1 MTMYLRIILA
11 AFSLA
16 ASIQIANP
24 RDVQPPRFSRGA
36 EYGDDQQSVSEIPK
50 NSDPL
55 TTMQSTSQSSL
66 TDPTPIDAFPFEQ
79 TEAID
84 LVDPND
90 AIIAER
96 ARAESIMTASIP
108 KLKDAIHQ
116 EIHALFSDTTLE
128 KALQVLDEDMDR
140 LLDLDSRNTDEI
152 RNPQHLAKLAI
163 QSLYSDSPVVFLRS
177 LLQDIK
183 HDKPSSPLAKKIRS
197 HMMRGTIISWLEKKK
212 DQFQAIRNAYGCMT
226 RQEFIQRTSRDRGR
240 LSTIYAAS
248 RNSLDVAMVRVVSL
262 PGVVRFFHTLQTCQT
277 NKRNLSR

>member
-1 MTMYLRIILA
+1 MYLRIILA

-24 RDVQPPRFSRGA
+24 RDIQPPRFSRGA
-36 EYGDDQQSVSEIPK
+36 DYGDDQQSVSETPK

-55 TTMQSTSQSSL
+55 NTTQTTSQPSV
-66 TDPTPIDAFPFEQ
+66 TDSILIDASPYQ
-79 TEAID
+79 RSEAID

-90 AIIAER
+90 AVIAER
-96 ARAESIMTASIP
+96 ARVESIVTASIP

-116 EIHALFSDTTLE
+116 EITVLFEENTLE
-128 KALQVLDEDMDR
+128 KALQALDEDMDR
-140 LLDLDSRNTDEI
+140 LLDLENKNTDEI
-152 RNPQHLAKLAI
+152 RNPQQLARLAI
-163 QSLYSDSPVVFLRS
+163 QSLYSDSPVIFLRS

-212 DQFQAIRNAYGCMT
+212 DQFQTIRNKNGSIS

-240 LSTIYAAS
+240 LSTIYSSS
-248 RNSLDVAMVRVVSL
+248 RNSLDIAVVKVVSL
-262 PGVVRFFHTLQTCQT
+262 PGIVRFFHTLQFCQT
-277 NKRNLSR
+277 NKRDLSL

>member
-1 MTMYLRIILA
+1 MYLRIILA

-36 EYGDDQQSVSEIPK
+36 GYDDDQQSVSEIPK

-55 TTMQSTSQSSL
+55 NTMQSTSQSSP
-66 TDPTPIDAFPFEQ
+66 TDSTPIDAFPYQQ

-90 AIIAER
+90 AVIAER
-96 ARAESIMTASIP
+96 ARAETIVTASIP

-177 LLQDIK
+177 LLQDVK

-262 PGVVRFFHTLQTCQT
+262 PGVVRFFHTLQSCQT

>member
-24 RDVQPPRFSRGA
+24 RDIQPPRFSRGA
-36 EYGDDQQSVSEIPK
+36 DYGDDQQSVSETPK

-55 TTMQSTSQSSL
+55 NTTQTTSQPSV
-66 TDPTPIDAFPFEQ
+66 TDSILIDASPYQ
-79 TEAID
+79 RSEAID

-90 AIIAER
+90 AVIAER
-96 ARAESIMTASIP
+96 ARVESIVTASIP

-116 EIHALFSDTTLE
+116 EITVLFEENTLE
-128 KALQVLDEDMDR
+128 KALQALDEDMDR
-140 LLDLDSRNTDEI
+140 LLDLENKNTDEI
-152 RNPQHLAKLAI
+152 RNPQQLARLAI
-163 QSLYSDSPVVFLRS
+163 QSLYSDSPVIFLRS

-212 DQFQAIRNAYGCMT
+212 DQFQTIRNKNGSIS

-240 LSTIYAAS
+240 LSTIYSSS
-248 RNSLDVAMVRVVSL
+248 RNSLDIAVVKVVSL
-262 PGVVRFFHTLQTCQT
+262 PGIVRFFHTLQFCQT
-277 NKRNLSR
+277 NKRDLSL

>member
-1 MTMYLRIILA
+1 MYLRIILA

-24 RDVQPPRFSRGA
+24 RDIQPPRFSRGA
-36 EYGDDQQSVSEIPK
+36 DYGDDQQSVSETPK

-55 TTMQSTSQSSL
+55 NTTQTTSQPSV
-66 TDPTPIDAFPFEQ
+66 TDSILIDASPYQ
-79 TEAID
+79 RSEAID

-90 AIIAER
+90 AVIAER
-96 ARAESIMTASIP
+96 ARVESIVTSSIP

-116 EIHALFSDTTLE
+116 EITVLFEENTLE
-128 KALQVLDEDMDR
+128 KALQALDEDMDR
-140 LLDLDSRNTDEI
+140 LLDLENKNTDEI
-152 RNPQHLAKLAI
+152 RNPQQLARLAI
-163 QSLYSDSPVVFLRS
+163 QSLYSDSPVIFLRS

-212 DQFQAIRNAYGCMT
+212 DQFQTIRNKNGSIS

-240 LSTIYAAS
+240 LSTIYSSS
-248 RNSLDVAMVRVVSL
+248 RNSLDIAVVKVVSL
-262 PGVVRFFHTLQTCQT
+262 PGIVRFFHTLQFCQT
-277 NKRNLSR
+277 NKRDLSL

>member
-1 MTMYLRIILA
+1 MAMYLRIILA

-24 RDVQPPRFSRGA
+24 RDVQPPRFSRGP

-55 TTMQSTSQSSL
+55 TTMQSTSQSSP
-66 TDPTPIDAFPFEQ
+66 TDSTPIDAFPFEQ

-90 AIIAER
+90 AVIAER

-128 KALQVLDEDMDR
+128 KALQALDEDMDR
-140 LLDLDSRNTDEI
+140 LLDLGSRNTDEI

-262 PGVVRFFHTLQTCQT
+262 PGVVRFFHTLQSCQT